1 MDKDLKRFKE
11 LSDLLAIEDFVV
23 YITKIA
29 MIAVLPVHKET
40 NVHYT
45 LRIVDKKDKQR
56 FMLPNLNAIGV
67 ISALES
73 FLVNQYREKDLT
85 KLADYRARCYNLG
98 YIVTYEAIPVSSLKA
113 AIKYNLTITTKTGKV
128 CYSKENLSFND
139 ACYTLE
145 EQIQYGEGK

>member
-67 ISALES
+67 ISA
-73 FLVNQYREKDLT
+73 
-85 KLADYRARCYNLG
+85 
-98 YIVTYEAIPVSSLKA
+98 
-113 AIKYNLTITTKTGKV
+113 
-128 CYSKENLSFND
+128 
-139 ACYTLE
+139 
-145 EQIQYGEGK
+145 